1 MRELEQQRKGR
12 NKNTIIDYNY
22 ISSNRYRKK
31 FDYISNDKKLNKL
44 LYKIAKKMLLHR
56 SGTEYE
62 DMYWIDLINGKIV
75 CKITDSKYKKK
86 ILYTTTIKKM
96 IKKSENLLTIHT
108 HPDSFP
114 PSIDDINSNYD
125 HNYEIGIVICHD
137 GRVYMYSA
145 EERINVNYYKLT
157 VEDYLKN
164 GYNEDTAQIEAL
176 KEMQK
181 KLVMPGSV
189 EEKAEYKKSLL
200 PYAIGAAIIFTGSW
214 LPQLIFDLTN
224 EVL

>member
-137 GRVYMYSA
+137 GRVYMDSA
-145 EERINVNYYKLT
+145 QEGINVNYYKLT

-181 KLVMPGSV
+181 KFSIYF
-189 EEKAEYKKSLL
+189 K
-200 PYAIGAAIIFTGSW
+200 
-214 LPQLIFDLTN
+214 
-224 EVL
+224 EVTEDDCV

>member
-62 DMYWIDLINGKIV
+62 DIYWIDLINGKIV

-181 KLVMPGSV
+181 KFSIYF
-189 EEKAEYKKSLL
+189 K
-200 PYAIGAAIIFTGSW
+200 
-214 LPQLIFDLTN
+214 
-224 EVL
+224 EVTEDDCV

>member
-31 FDYISNDKKLNKL
+31 FDYISNNKKLNKL

-86 ILYTTTIKKM
+86 ILYTAAIKKT

-181 KLVMPGSV
+181 KFSIYFK
-189 EEKAEYKKSLL
+189 EHSC
-200 PYAIGAAIIFTGSW
+200 
-214 LPQLIFDLTN
+214 
-224 EVL
+224 

>member
-12 NKNTIIDYNY
+12 NKNTIIHYNY

-181 KLVMPGSV
+181 KFSIYFK
-189 EEKAEYKKSLL
+189 EHSC
-200 PYAIGAAIIFTGSW
+200 
-214 LPQLIFDLTN
+214 
-224 EVL
+224 

>member
-164 GYNEDTAQIEAL
+164 GYNEDTVQIEAL

-181 KLVMPGSV
+181 KFSIYF
-189 EEKAEYKKSLL
+189 K
-200 PYAIGAAIIFTGSW
+200 
-214 LPQLIFDLTN
+214 
-224 EVL
+224 EVTEDDCV

>member
-62 DMYWIDLINGKIV
+62 DMYWIDLIKGKIV

-176 KEMQK
+176 KELQK
-181 KLVMPGSV
+181 KFSIYF
-189 EEKAEYKKSLL
+189 K
-200 PYAIGAAIIFTGSW
+200 
-214 LPQLIFDLTN
+214 
-224 EVL
+224 EVTEDDCV

>member
-164 GYNEDTAQIEAL
+164 GYNEDIAQIEAL
-176 KEMQK
+176 KELQK
-181 KLVMPGSV
+181 KFSIYF
-189 EEKAEYKKSLL
+189 K
-200 PYAIGAAIIFTGSW
+200 
-214 LPQLIFDLTN
+214 
-224 EVL
+224 EVTEDDCV

>member
-1 MRELEQQRKGR
+1 MHIIQRRGSLVRELEQQRKGR

-176 KEMQK
+176 KELQK
-181 KLVMPGSV
+181 KFSIYF
-189 EEKAEYKKSLL
+189 K
-200 PYAIGAAIIFTGSW
+200 
-214 LPQLIFDLTN
+214 
-224 EVL
+224 EVTEDDCV

>member
-96 IKKSENLLTIHT
+96 IKESENLLTIHT

-176 KEMQK
+176 KELQK
-181 KLVMPGSV
+181 KFSIYF
-189 EEKAEYKKSLL
+189 K
-200 PYAIGAAIIFTGSW
+200 
-214 LPQLIFDLTN
+214 
-224 EVL
+224 EVTEDDCV

>member
-31 FDYISNDKKLNKL
+31 FDYISNDKKLDKL

-176 KEMQK
+176 KELQK
-181 KLVMPGSV
+181 KFSIYF
-189 EEKAEYKKSLL
+189 K
-200 PYAIGAAIIFTGSW
+200 
-214 LPQLIFDLTN
+214 
-224 EVL
+224 EVTEDDCV

>member
-145 EERINVNYYKLT
+145 EERLNVNYYKLT

-181 KLVMPGSV
+181 KFSIYF
-189 EEKAEYKKSLL
+189 K
-200 PYAIGAAIIFTGSW
+200 
-214 LPQLIFDLTN
+214 
-224 EVL
+224 EVTEDDCV

>member
-125 HNYEIGIVICHD
+125 HNYEIGIVICHY

-181 KLVMPGSV
+181 KFSIYFK
-189 EEKAEYKKSLL
+189 EHSC
-200 PYAIGAAIIFTGSW
+200 
-214 LPQLIFDLTN
+214 
-224 EVL
+224 

>member
-164 GYNEDTAQIEAL
+164 GYNE
-176 KEMQK
+176 
-181 KLVMPGSV
+181 
-189 EEKAEYKKSLL
+189 
-200 PYAIGAAIIFTGSW
+200 
-214 LPQLIFDLTN
+214 
-224 EVL
+224 

>member
-22 ISSNRYRKK
+22 ISSNKYRKK

-176 KEMQK
+176 KELQK
-181 KLVMPGSV
+181 KFSIYF
-189 EEKAEYKKSLL
+189 K
-200 PYAIGAAIIFTGSW
+200 
-214 LPQLIFDLTN
+214 
-224 EVL
+224 EVTEDDCV

>member
-75 CKITDSKYKKK
+75 CKITDSKYKEK

-181 KLVMPGSV
+181 KFSIYF
-189 EEKAEYKKSLL
+189 K
-200 PYAIGAAIIFTGSW
+200 
-214 LPQLIFDLTN
+214 
-224 EVL
+224 EVTEDDCV

>member
-164 GYNEDTAQIEAL
+164 GYNEDAAQIDAL
-176 KEMQK
+176 KELQK
-181 KLVMPGSV
+181 KFSIYF
-189 EEKAEYKKSLL
+189 K
-200 PYAIGAAIIFTGSW
+200 
-214 LPQLIFDLTN
+214 
-224 EVL
+224 EVTEDDCV

>member
-22 ISSNRYRKK
+22 ISNNRYRKK

-75 CKITDSKYKKK
+75 CKITDSKYKQK

-176 KEMQK
+176 KELQK
-181 KLVMPGSV
+181 KFSIYF
-189 EEKAEYKKSLL
+189 K
-200 PYAIGAAIIFTGSW
+200 
-214 LPQLIFDLTN
+214 
-224 EVL
+224 EVTEDDCV

>member
-181 KLVMPGSV
+181 EFSIYFK
-189 EEKAEYKKSLL
+189 
-200 PYAIGAAIIFTGSW
+200 
-214 LPQLIFDLTN
+214 
-224 EVL
+224 EVTEDDCV

>member
-108 HPDSFP
+108 PPDSFP

-181 KLVMPGSV
+181 KFSIYF
-189 EEKAEYKKSLL
+189 K
-200 PYAIGAAIIFTGSW
+200 
-214 LPQLIFDLTN
+214 
-224 EVL
+224 EVTEDDCV

>member
-164 GYNEDTAQIEAL
+164 GYNEDAAQIEAL
-176 KEMQK
+176 KELQK
-181 KLVMPGSV
+181 KSSIYF
-189 EEKAEYKKSLL
+189 K
-200 PYAIGAAIIFTGSW
+200 
-214 LPQLIFDLTN
+214 
-224 EVL
+224 EVTEDDCV

>member
-145 EERINVNYYKLT
+145 EERINVNYYKLR

-176 KEMQK
+176 KELQK
-181 KLVMPGSV
+181 KFSIYF
-189 EEKAEYKKSLL
+189 K
-200 PYAIGAAIIFTGSW
+200 
-214 LPQLIFDLTN
+214 
-224 EVL
+224 EVTEDDCV

>member
-96 IKKSENLLTIHT
+96 IKKSENLLTLHT

-164 GYNEDTAQIEAL
+164 GYNEDIAQIEAL
-176 KEMQK
+176 KELQK
-181 KLVMPGSV
+181 KFSIYF
-189 EEKAEYKKSLL
+189 K
-200 PYAIGAAIIFTGSW
+200 
-214 LPQLIFDLTN
+214 
-224 EVL
+224 EVTEDDCV

>member
-1 MRELEQQRKGR
+1 VRELEQQRKGR

-181 KLVMPGSV
+181 KFSIYFKG
-189 EEKAEYKKSLL
+189 
-200 PYAIGAAIIFTGSW
+200 GNRG
-214 LPQLIFDLTN
+214 
-224 EVL
+224 

>member
-86 ILYTTTIKKM
+86 ILYTITIKKM

-181 KLVMPGSV
+181 KFSIYF
-189 EEKAEYKKSLL
+189 K
-200 PYAIGAAIIFTGSW
+200 
-214 LPQLIFDLTN
+214 
-224 EVL
+224 EVTEDDCV

>member
-176 KEMQK
+176 KELQK
-181 KLVMPGSV
+181 KFSIYFKVTEDDCV
-189 EEKAEYKKSLL
+189 
-200 PYAIGAAIIFTGSW
+200 
-214 LPQLIFDLTN
+214 
-224 EVL
+224 

>member
-125 HNYEIGIVICHD
+125 HNYEIGIVMCHD

-181 KLVMPGSV
+181 KFSIYF
-189 EEKAEYKKSLL
+189 K
-200 PYAIGAAIIFTGSW
+200 
-214 LPQLIFDLTN
+214 
-224 EVL
+224 EVTEDDCV

>member
-1 MRELEQQRKGR
+1 MCELEQQRKGR

-181 KLVMPGSV
+181 KFSIYF
-189 EEKAEYKKSLL
+189 K
-200 PYAIGAAIIFTGSW
+200 
-214 LPQLIFDLTN
+214 
-224 EVL
+224 EVTEDDCV

>member
-164 GYNEDTAQIEAL
+164 GYNEDTAQMEAL
-176 KEMQK
+176 KELQK
-181 KLVMPGSV
+181 KFSIYF
-189 EEKAEYKKSLL
+189 K
-200 PYAIGAAIIFTGSW
+200 
-214 LPQLIFDLTN
+214 
-224 EVL
+224 EVTEDDCV

>member
-181 KLVMPGSV
+181 KFSI
-189 EEKAEYKKSLL
+189 Y
-200 PYAIGAAIIFTGSW
+200 F
-214 LPQLIFDLTN
+214 Q
-224 EVL
+224 EVTEDDCV

>member
-176 KEMQK
+176 KELQK
-181 KLVMPGSV
+181 KFSI
-189 EEKAEYKKSLL
+189 Y
-200 PYAIGAAIIFTGSW
+200 FRR
-214 LPQLIFDLTN
+214 
-224 EVL
+224 

>member
-145 EERINVNYYKLT
+145 EERINANYYKLT

-181 KLVMPGSV
+181 KFSIYF
-189 EEKAEYKKSLL
+189 K
-200 PYAIGAAIIFTGSW
+200 
-214 LPQLIFDLTN
+214 
-224 EVL
+224 EVTEDDCV

>member
-56 SGTEYE
+56 SGTEDE

-181 KLVMPGSV
+181 KFSIYF
-189 EEKAEYKKSLL
+189 K
-200 PYAIGAAIIFTGSW
+200 
-214 LPQLIFDLTN
+214 
-224 EVL
+224 EVTEDDCV

>member
-86 ILYTTTIKKM
+86 ILYTAAIKKT

-176 KEMQK
+176 KELQK
-181 KLVMPGSV
+181 KFSIYF
-189 EEKAEYKKSLL
+189 K
-200 PYAIGAAIIFTGSW
+200 
-214 LPQLIFDLTN
+214 
-224 EVL
+224 EVTEDDCV